1 MVKII
6 AIKEVKEG
14 KVLEWKEEV
23 AELVLESRK
32 ESGNI
37 SYEIYQD
44 SDNEN
49 LIIFVEEWTN
59 KDYITNVH
67 CNTPH
72 VKNRVPTLKD
82 FYKKEISEN
91 WTTILI

>member
-14 KVLEWKEEV
+14 KLLEWKEKV
-23 AELVLESRK
+23 TKLILESRK
-32 ESGNI
+32 ELGNI

-44 SDNEN
+44 SENEN
-49 LIIFVEEWTN
+49 LIIFVEEWT
-59 KDYITNVH
+59 DEEYIRKVH

-72 VKNRVPTLKD
+72 VKNIVPTLKD

-91 WTTILI
+91 WTTVLI

>member
-14 KVLEWKEEV
+14 KLLEWKEKV
-23 AELVLESRK
+23 TELVLESRK

-44 SDNEN
+44 SKNEN

-59 KDYITNVH
+59 EEYIINVH

-72 VKNRVPTLKD
+72 VKNVVPTLKD
-82 FYKKEISEN
+82 FYENEISEN
-91 WTTILI
+91 WTRLLI